1 MSDLLHIVK
10 GLSAQPKCVLVLG
23 ARTEAMLNWL
33 FSLTATQVILV
44 EPEPAMFEKATVLYN
59 AKDSLENVVIKHG
72 IPAFEAEQKS
82 TRYFVSNVPGFS
94 SVLPPN
100 AIESIRP
107 ALEFTEQEVP
117 LIDLKPLLQQFDIS
131 EGRSCLLISQLNG
144 GEQQCLN
151 NQIVNAFT
159 HVVIQSSL
167 KPTFGESKP
176 VENLK
181 KELAECGR
189 DYLVL
194 AESMP
199 PFSNFVTTKKIN
211 ADQALNYFGQ
221 RLQHKEIKSSLEGH
235 LSASQ
240 NKTEKVTEELKQ
252 AMQQLQA
259 ASQQNEEERKQLT
272 EELQQT
278 KHQLQITK
286 QQAEEKQKQ
295 LAEELKQAMQQLQAA
310 SQQNEEERK
319 QLTEELQQ
327 TKHQL
332 QITKQQA
339 EEKQKQLAEELKQ
352 AMQQL
357 QAASQQNEEERK
369 QLTEELQKTKHHL
382 QITKQQAEEK
392 QKQLAEESKQ
402 AKQQLQ
408 AASQQNEEERR
419 LLAEELQQTKHQLQ
433 TTKQQA
439 EEKQKQLVEE
449 LQNTKQILQSINVQ
463 LAEGNDNIKGLNLEL
478 TDAKKFS
485 EMHLKASETANRL
498 NLSLQA
504 DLTNLRAQYMEKVDE
519 AESLTN
525 LVNDLYVKLKQAAN
539 YYHSLEGGSS
549 TSELTGNTRG

>member
-272 EELQQT
+272 EELQ
-278 KHQLQITK
+278 
-286 QQAEEKQKQ
+286 
-295 LAEELKQAMQQLQAA
+295 
-310 SQQNEEERK
+310 
-319 QLTEELQQ
+319 
-327 TKHQL
+327 
-332 QITKQQA
+332 
-339 EEKQKQLAEELKQ
+339 
-352 AMQQL
+352 
-357 QAASQQNEEERK
+357 
-369 QLTEELQKTKHHL
+369 KTKHHL